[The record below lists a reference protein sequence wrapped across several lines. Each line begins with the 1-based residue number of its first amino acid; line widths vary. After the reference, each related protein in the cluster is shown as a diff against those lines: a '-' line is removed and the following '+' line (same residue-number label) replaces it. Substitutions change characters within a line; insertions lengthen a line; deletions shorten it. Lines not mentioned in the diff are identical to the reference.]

1 MKFSVLFLVFFAVF
15 AVTRPCFVDSRV
27 LQSPTKTEKIT
38 HEPIKE
44 LLHLKPSMT
53 TEKVNNEYKMNNR
66 ILVDN
71 QYHTMTSG
79 PSRRGSGH

>member
-15 AVTRPCFVDSRV
+15 AVTGPCFVDSRV
-27 LQSPTKTEKIT
+27 LQSPTNIEKIT
-38 HEPIKE
+38 HEPIKD
-44 LLHLKPSMT
+44 LQHIKASMT